1 MRKLSTLIRE
11 LNNTALKRYGWCAVI
26 ESSTFLSQRDEVMRM
41 LEIDLALDVGA
52 NIGQWAIGARRGG
65 YKGEIISFEP
75 DPRAIKV
82 LKEASKDDSN
92 WGIFE
97 YAVGACD
104 EELILH
110 KFKNM
115 EEGMSSLKKPLT
127 KTDTGQVIIQQNSKT
142 ETVSVPV
149 RRLDQLMEN
158 RTLAN
163 HNVHLKIDVQGFEK
177 EVLDGAPNV
186 LKICKSIEIEM
197 PLVSA
202 YEGVTQFLEI
212 SSFLIQSGFTTSTIQ
227 SERWNYP
234 GAIDCDALFVRL

>member
-1 MRKLSTLIRE
+1 MRKLSTFIRE
-11 LNNTALKRYGWCAVI
+11 FNNTALKRYGWCAVL
-26 ESSTFLSQRDEVMRM
+26 ESSTFSSQRDEVMRV

-52 NIGQWAIGARRGG
+52 NIGQWALGVRRGG
-65 YKGEIISFEP
+65 YTGEIISFEP

-82 LKEASKDDSN
+82 LKQASKSDSN

-97 YAVGACD
+97 FAVGARE

-110 KFKNM
+110 QFHNM
-115 EEGMSSLKKPLT
+115 EEGMSSLKKPLPNT
-127 KTDTGQVIIQQNSKT
+127 ETGQVIVQENLEIEMIT
-142 ETVSVPV
+142 VPV
-149 RRLDQLMEN
+149 RRLDQLVEHS
-158 RTLAN
+158 TLAN
-163 HNVHLKIDVQGFEK
+163 RNVHIKIDVQGFEK

-186 LKICKSIEIEM
+186 LKICKSVEIEM

-212 SSFLIQSGFTTSTIQ
+212 SNFLIQSGFVTSTIQ

-234 GAIDCDALFVRL
+234 GAIDCDALFVRF